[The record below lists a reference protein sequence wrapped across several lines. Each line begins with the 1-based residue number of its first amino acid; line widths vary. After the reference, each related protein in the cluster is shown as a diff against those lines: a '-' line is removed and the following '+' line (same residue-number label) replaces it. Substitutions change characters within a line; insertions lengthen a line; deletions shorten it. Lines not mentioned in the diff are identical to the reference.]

1 MTQRTDPA
9 VIAELFGAELRGEG
23 VEDPR
28 PRYNLAPTDPILVVL
43 RREEARV
50 ATRVRWGLIPPWAKT
65 AAEGARMFNA
75 RAETVATSPAFR
87 SAFAKRRCLVPTE
100 GFYEWDKVSG
110 SRQPYLIEPDA
121 GGLLALAGIWSAW
134 KDPQTGLW
142 VPCASVITTAAD
154 ATIGAIH
161 DRMPVPL
168 PEARWDRWLDPA
180 LPDPGEALG
189 ILGTAAPT
197 LVLVPV
203 SRAVNSVRNDGPE
216 LIVPVD
222 PAAAGAE
229 PPPARTRG
237 GRRAADAPPD
247 PGDAPTLFGEG

>member
-1 MTQRTDPA
+1 MCGRMTQRTDPA
-9 VIAELFGAELRGEG
+9 VVAELFGAELRGEG
-23 VEDPR
+23 VDDAR
-28 PRYNLAPTDPILVVL
+28 PRYNIAPTDPLLVVL

-50 ATRVRWGLIPPWAKT
+50 VTRVRWGLIPPWAKA

-110 SRQPYLIEPDA
+110 SRQPYLIAPGA
-121 GGLLALAGIWSAW
+121 CGLLALAGIWSAW
-134 KDPQTGLW
+134 KDPETGLW

-154 ATIGAIH
+154 ATVGAIH

-168 PEARWDRWLDPA
+168 PEAAWDRWLDPA

-189 ILGTAAPT
+189 ILGAAAPA

-216 LIVPVD
+216 LIAPVD
-222 PAAAGAE
+222 PAAAPE
-229 PPPARTRG
+229 PPPSRARAT
-237 GRRAADAPPD
+237 RRASA
-247 PGDAPTLFGEG
+247 